1 MRKRL
6 GVILGLLIAVVLLAA
21 TAQAGTRTHKVTNVT
36 LSGWSSGPDEDAL
49 LTQVVANLLQNAA
62 EAMRD
67 KVPSQRRTIVVTSEA
82 AGADEVKVTVS
93 DEGAGIPVEVRE
105 QLFTPF
111 FSTKAEGLGL
121 GLTICQSV
129 IEAHGGRLW
138 LDKEGERGGATFR
151 FTLPTEAA

>member
-1 MRKRL
+1 MNHIIRESVLSAEAELERHGARVELHL
-6 GVILGLLIAVVLLAA
+6 G
-21 TAQAGTRTHKVTNVT
+21 QALPRIVADRT
-36 LSGWSSGPDEDAL
+36 L

-67 KVPSQRRTIVVTSEA
+67 KEPAQRRTIVVTSEP

-93 DEGAGIPVEVRE
+93 DEGAGIPPEVRE

-129 IEAHGGRLW
+129 VEAHGGRLW
-138 LDKEGERGGATFR
+138 LDKQGERGGATFR